1 MVFLV
6 NKSSKPEIKVKLS
19 TKQSFFNIFFP
30 QKKQREVLD
39 THVGINR
46 KAEGKKKIKART
58 RIHMTKNRNVKNMAY
73 GKEN

>member
-6 NKSSKPEIKVKLS
+6 NKSSEPETKVKLS
-19 TKQSFFNIFFP
+19 TKQSFFHIFFS

-46 KAEGKKKIKART
+46 KPEEKKKIKART

-73 GKEN
+73 GKES